1 MKNSPIPTAGK
12 HFISVVTPC
21 YNEEENVDLLYSK
34 VKEQFQSLSSLYT
47 YEHIF
52 LDNASTDRTVEKL
65 RQIAAGDKNVK
76 LILNARNFGH
86 IRSPFYGLTQASGA
100 AVIQIV
106 ADLQD
111 PPEMIPQLLDAWQ
124 KGYKI
129 AACIKSNSEE
139 SFIFFHIRKLYY
151 KILDYVSEIE
161 IIQNF
166 TGFGIYDRSVITMLK
181 NLNDPYPFF
190 RGLICELGFDIF
202 RIQYL
207 QPARKR
213 GFSKNNLYTLYD
225 IGILGLTS
233 HSKKLLRLTTL
244 IGFIFAFFS
253 MATLLFY
260 FIYKI
265 LNWNSFTLGLAPLL
279 FGVFFFASLN
289 LVFLGIIGEFI
300 GNIYT
305 KVMQRPIVVEK
316 ERVNFE

>member
-1 MKNSPIPTAGK
+1 MNSMSISPSEIPM
-12 HFISVVTPC
+12 ISVVTPC
-21 YNEEENVDLLYSK
+21 YNEEENVDLLYLK
-34 VKEQFQSLSSLYT
+34 VREQFTALSGKYS

-52 LDNASTDRTVEKL
+52 IDNASTDKTVDLLK
-65 RQIAAGDKNVK
+65 QIAVKDKNVK
-76 LILNARNFGH
+76 IIQNARNFGH
-86 IRSPFYGLTQASGA
+86 IRSPFYGLTQATGS
-100 AVIQIV
+100 AVILIV

-111 PPEMIPQLLDAWQ
+111 PPELIPELIDAWR
-124 KGYKI
+124 KGYKV

-151 KILDYVSEIE
+151 KILDYVSEVE
-161 IIQNF
+161 IIQNY
-166 TGFGIYDRSVITMLK
+166 TGFGIYDKTVINLLK
-181 NLNDPYPFF
+181 DLNDPYPFF
-190 RGLICELGFDIF
+190 RGLICELGFDIYK
-202 RIQYL
+202 IQYL

-244 IGFIFAFFS
+244 LGFICAFLS
-253 MATLLFY
+253 LATLSFY
-260 FIYKI
+260 FVYKI
-265 LNWNSFTLGLAPLL
+265 LNWNSFSLGLAPLL

-289 LVFLGIIGEFI
+289 LIFLGIIGEYI

-316 ERVNFE
+316 ERVNF